1 MKNKPIFFGKTLI
14 ALSSLLFCIAR
25 PAQAVVFVSTIDLQN
40 GSTTLPENPFLS
52 YVQEPTLN
60 RYDAY
65 DTVLKLNFAPENQI
79 DIAKFLIE
87 YDGSPIGYTV
97 NIGDSRTNDG
107 NKGDYSPH
115 QSNDAEM
122 QIVNNNMTI
131 FSNDYA
137 PEELRKVGYINDLV
151 TENSVVSLYV
161 KDQFLGWSEGLSTFT
176 DSNFVTSPYLYA
188 LDGQSDLEGPINYD
202 IYAAF
207 NSVIYGNSR
216 PGAGVSKV
224 TICMADQSNIGIC
237 DQVKTVPEP
246 SVLLG
251 LLGLGILGLGS
262 QAKSKA
268 KKMPKSHRLN

>member
-14 ALSSLLFCIAR
+14 TLASLLFCSAR
-25 PAQAVVFVSTIDLQN
+25 PAEAVVFVSTIDLQN

-60 RYDAY
+60 SYDAY
-65 DTVLKLNFAPENQI
+65 ETVLKLNFAPENQI
-79 DIAKFLIE
+79 DIVKFLIE
-87 YDGSPIGYTV
+87 YDENPQAYTV
-97 NIGDSRTNDG
+97 NIGDSQTNNG
-107 NKGDYSPH
+107 HKGDAAD

-122 QIVNNNMTI
+122 QIVNNDLTI

-137 PEELRKVGYINDLV
+137 PEELRVVGSISDLI
-151 TENSVVSLYV
+151 TENSTVSLYV
-161 KDQFLGWSEGLSTFT
+161 KDQFLGWDEGLNTFA

-188 LDGQSDLEGPINYD
+188 LNGQDDYEGPINYD

-207 NSVIYGNSR
+207 NRVIADSYDRHGT
-216 PGAGVSKV
+216 GVKNV
-224 TICMADQSNIGIC
+224 TICMADESNIGIC
-237 DQVKTVPEP
+237 DRVKNVPEP

-268 KKMPKSHRLN
+268 QKNA